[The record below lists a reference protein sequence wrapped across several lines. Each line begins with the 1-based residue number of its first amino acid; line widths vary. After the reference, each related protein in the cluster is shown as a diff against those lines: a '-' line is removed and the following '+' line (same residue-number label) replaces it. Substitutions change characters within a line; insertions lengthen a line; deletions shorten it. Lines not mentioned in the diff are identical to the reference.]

1 MSPTLLGARALG
13 AQVELHYLSAPAE
26 VLFER
31 IQRRGAEDPP
41 LTRADIDGWLSQF
54 EVPSAEELALFDP
67 SSRS

>member
-13 AQVELHYLSAPAE
+13 TQVELHYLSAPAE